1 LTILNPYVIII
12 IENEKGDN
20 MEIKKVEYIV
30 CLKDDF
36 FMPMTT
42 INRQFCGKLEN
53 ITDSRFYFRLNGS
66 NAIVIVPHSEIDW
79 MAPSKEFWER
89 GYRKEDI

>member
-1 LTILNPYVIII
+1 M
-12 IENEKGDN
+12 K
-20 MEIKKVEYIV
+20 IKKVEYIV

-53 ITDSRFYFRLNGS
+53 ITNGRFYFRLNGS
-66 NAIVIVPHSEIDW
+66 NAIVIVPHTEINW

>member
-1 LTILNPYVIII
+1 
-12 IENEKGDN
+12 

-30 CLKDDF
+30 CLKDNF

-79 MAPSKEFWER
+79 MAPSKKLWER

>member
-1 LTILNPYVIII
+1 
-12 IENEKGDN
+12 

-36 FMPMTT
+36 FMPMTV